1 MKIETTPFVTTVT
14 DAHSLFEVFQSRD
27 RLGTPCMLLVY
38 LTDGFFL
45 GEPAQEAAVTAWLT
59 EAPFL
64 TAAAAEDPNLFPAS
78 LLAAF
83 DLRISARPFTGQC
96 PAEKRTLL
104 CGRNAEQ
111 FCMLTEEAESFPAGA
126 AELTDKLFAG
136 KTPEQAAEITAC
148 FICARQG
155 SAQDVLNRE
164 SFAFYRLMGAKNG
177 GNSHV

>member
-83 DLRISARPFTGQC
+83 DLRISAPL
-96 PAEKRTLL
+96 PA
-104 CGRNAEQ
+104 
-111 FCMLTEEAESFPAGA
+111 S
-126 AELTDKLFAG
+126 
-136 KTPEQAAEITAC
+136 
-148 FICARQG
+148 ARQR
-155 SAQDVLNRE
+155 SAPCSAEEMR
-164 SFAFYRLMGAKNG
+164 S
-177 GNSHV
+177 NSVCSRKKRSPFPLVQLH